1 VRMTGAPRR
10 VYRTRMKRLATA
22 LALVLLMVG
31 FSKRA
36 DSGPGIRAGLTD
48 APDTLFAGFFY
59 EIPLGAAGPGVFV
72 LDPGVDIGFG
82 IGDHDFVHWSLRGQ
96 LNIKY
101 FIPISQFYLYPLMG
115 LSVMHLEGDC
125 GRFNDND
132 CDDTDAGLN
141 IGLGFA
147 FLERFNLELYATA
160 GDYPDLTFSFGFSF

>member
-1 VRMTGAPRR
+1 
-10 VYRTRMKRLATA
+10 MKRLAPAVA
-22 LALVLLMVG
+22 LALFVVG
-31 FSKRA
+31 FSNRA
-36 DSGPGIRAGLTD
+36 DAGPGVRVGLTD
-48 APDTLFAGFFY
+48 DPDTLFAGFFY

-72 LDPGVDIGFG
+72 LDPGVDLGLG
-82 IGDHDFVHWSLRGQ
+82 IGDHDWVDWTLRGQ
-96 LNIKY
+96 LNAKY
-101 FIPISQFYLYPLMG
+101 FIPINQFFLYPLLG
-115 LSVMHLEGDC
+115 LSVMHIEGDC